1 MLFQDQHVKY
11 KVDARFVSRELGI
24 ISDSTTTRRIC
35 EDEDVH
41 ACGGAVGCGI
51 SPVHRRRRPHPF
63 LAIDSEHV
71 YTSFLPCGQAGV
83 ETINARIATIAIQQA
98 A

>member
-11 KVDARFVSRELGI
+11 KVDARFVLRELGI

-63 LAIDSEHV
+63 LAIDSEHMCIQV
-71 YTSFLPCGQAGV
+71 SYLVGRQAWKPLMHV
-83 ETINARIATIAIQQA
+83 
-98 A
+98 